1 MTSLVRLG
9 NTRGMSVLSLLYP
22 KNLLALAPQEGNR
35 DGSEVAAA
43 LFALDRLRT
52 WAGAANDS
60 RGICGI
66 CGPLLRS
73 GSSLD
78 PKWIGHV

>member
-1 MTSLVRLG
+1 MGAR
-9 NTRGMSVLSLLYP
+9 LSLL
-22 KNLLALAPQEGNR
+22 
-35 DGSEVAAA
+35 
-43 LFALDRLRT
+43 ALDRLRT